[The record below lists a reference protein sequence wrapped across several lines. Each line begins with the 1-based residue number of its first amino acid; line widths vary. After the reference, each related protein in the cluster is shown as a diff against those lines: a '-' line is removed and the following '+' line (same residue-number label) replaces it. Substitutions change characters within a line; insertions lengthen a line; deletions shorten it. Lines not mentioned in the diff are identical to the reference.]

1 MDNRKLL
8 FSDVGLFTIGPLAV
22 NEVWL
27 ADIDVLKVIGNFDER
42 LSELTRGMLMPR
54 STMTDWIV
62 SS

>member
-42 LSELTRGMLMPR
+42 LSELTREMLMPR